1 VAHRDLVRAVLW
13 MTGALLSFSTMAVS
27 IRALYGTLDIIE
39 ILAIRNSSGLAILL
53 ALGLAQPYLLRSL
66 TLRRAGLQL
75 TRNTI
80 HFAAQYLWA
89 LSVTLLP
96 LATVFALEFTMPAY
110 AAVLAVV
117 FLGERL
123 TPGRIGVVVFGFLGV
138 LVILRP
144 GWRASSRRRSSCS
157 PPPSASRSR

>member
-1 VAHRDLVRAVLW
+1 

-39 ILAIRNSSGLAILL
+39 ILAIRNASGLAILL
-53 ALGLAQPYLLRSL
+53 ALGLAQPHLLRSL

-80 HFAAQYLWA
+80 HFGAQYMWA
-89 LSVTLLP
+89 VSLTLLP

-110 AAVLAVV
+110 AAILAVI
-117 FLGERL
+117 FFCERL
-123 TPGRIGVVVFGFLGV
+123 TPGRIGVGGFGLLRVAVVLPAGLERV
-138 LVILRP
+138 QPAVPLVVAAPLRL
-144 GWRASSRRRSSCS
+144 A
-157 PPPSASRSR
+157 A